1 MAFLVAVATD
11 IVFCFTHSGVLP
23 GPIWCTTV
31 IAVFRLVPAFVRV
44 MRLSGVLL

>member
-1 MAFLVAVATD
+1 MAFLVVVATD

-23 GPIWCTTV
+23 GPIWHTALV
-31 IAVFRLVPAFVRV
+31 ADFRPVPASVRV